1 MHFLYNV
8 CLKFGIWNAHMQYC
22 VKNGIK
28 CIICSVKQNGN
39 GGIWN
44 MQSRNHSVCNNVN
57 ACEFERTANTW
68 WLISSLYGMADPMYR
83 WNVVRFHSYILQYLY
98 FALYNSKSKQYV
110 FFSFAAY
117 CAYDIY
123 MPSLFLMMEYC
134 NLSVT
139 IQSHMLKVW
148 NFEWGNW
155 NMPFLAFSLHIC
167 IKK

>member
-1 MHFLYNV
+1 MHFLNKI

-28 CIICSVKQNGN
+28 CIICSVKQNGY

-83 WNVVRFHSYILQYLY
+83 WNVCFHSYIHQYLY

-110 FFSFAAY
+110 FICCLLRIRYLYAIFIFDDGILQFIGYNSITHA
-117 CAYDIY
+117 
-123 MPSLFLMMEYC
+123 EG
-134 NLSVT
+134 
-139 IQSHMLKVW
+139 LKLWV
-148 NFEWGNW
+148 G
-155 NMPFLAFSLHIC
+155 
-167 IKK
+167 